1 MRVRGLKY
9 DCFRPV
15 VDRIDV
21 APHSGARIEM
31 EKDELKLVNTLMS
44 HPTQV
49 RSLK

>member
-1 MRVRGLKY
+1 MWIEITPTA
-9 DCFRPV
+9 RPLSAV
-15 VDRIDV
+15 PV
-21 APHSGARIEM
+21 APHSGAWIEM

>member
-1 MRVRGLKY
+1 MLTVPQEY
-9 DCFRPV
+9 HTY
-15 VDRIDV
+15 V
-21 APHSGARIEM
+21 APHAGVWIEM

>member
-1 MRVRGLKY
+1 MI
-9 DCFRPV
+9 
-15 VDRIDV
+15 IDLSRTH
-21 APHSGARIEM
+21 AGARIEM